1 MRTKPTEVLLIFDLD
16 GTLVDSS
23 GQILAALNETCRE
36 LNYSLIPEELF
47 AKKLGLPISLII
59 SHLNLDESKEFNF
72 ISIFRT
78 KLQKSIEE
86 SNSLYGGVEE
96 FLALSKTLGFNLA
109 IATSKPTYL
118 AKLVVAKSALFNYI
132 DFVQGTDDFPAK
144 PAPDVVLRC
153 LRHFN
158 TGSGIM
164 FGDRVEDMDA
174 ASSAG
179 IISIGLAQGHHT
191 VENLVNNGA
200 RFAYRNFSELLD
212 NNHRVWKLCNLEKS

>member
-23 GQILAALNETCRE
+23 TQILAALNETCRE
-36 LNYSLIPEELF
+36 LNYCLIPEELF

-59 SHLNLDESKEFNF
+59 SHLNLDESNEFNF

-86 SNSLYGGVEE
+86 SNSLYEGVEE

-144 PAPDVVLRC
+144 PAPDVILRC
-153 LRHFN
+153 LKHFKA
-158 TGSGIM
+158 GSGIM
-164 FGDRVEDMDA
+164 FGDRVEDMNA
-174 ASSAG
+174 AKSAS
-179 IISIGLAQGHHT
+179 IISVGLSQGHHT
-191 VENLVNNGA
+191 VEDLVNSGA
-200 RFAYRNFSELLD
+200 RFAFRNFLELLD
-212 NNHRVWKLCNLEKS
+212 NNHRVWELCKMEKS